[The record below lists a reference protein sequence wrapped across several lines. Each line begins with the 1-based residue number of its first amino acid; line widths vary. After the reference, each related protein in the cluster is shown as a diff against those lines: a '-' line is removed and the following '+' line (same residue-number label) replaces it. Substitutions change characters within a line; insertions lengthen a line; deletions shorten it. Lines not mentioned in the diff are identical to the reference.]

1 MENEQTRVP
10 HVLFFPF
17 SAQGHINPA
26 FQFAKRIASKGVKTT
41 LAISVHLS
49 KSVEIKPSEVGIE
62 IISDGFDETGP
73 TGAENGDHFLTTFKE
88 VSVHSITQLVNKYEK
103 SNNPFTCIVHDS
115 TCPWA
120 LDLARELGLVGATFY
135 TQSLNICTLYY
146 HAFTGLLPM
155 PVTEYPVL
163 LPSLPPFMV
172 VDMPSTVTNFEEE
185 HVAHQLLSSQF
196 SHVEKAD
203 WLFFNS
209 FDKLESEALRMM
221 TEKWPAVKTI
231 GPMTPS
237 MYVDKRVEGDVEY
250 NLNLYKPTDAF
261 YVKWLNGK
269 EKGSVVYVSFGS
281 MMELEEE
288 QMEEI
293 VAGIKQ
299 SNKSFL
305 WVVRDKEVD
314 KLQGNIAEDDVGL
327 LVAWCS
333 QVEVLAHEAV
343 GCFISHCGWNS
354 TMEALSLGVPLVA
367 MPRKWDQPPN
377 AKLIEEMWGVGVR
390 AKANEK
396 GMITREELENCIRE
410 VMEDDEKGQ
419 VIKRNA
425 RKWRELAL
433 DAIDTGGSSD
443 KNIEEFVASLSSSS
457 KMEEKTLVHQ
467 NDVSAGIWKM
477 ANTMLS
483 ISSRQTVTP
492 TMNVSNEREVKMANS
507 KYHAVNL
514 FKTIRDS

>member
-1 MENEQTRVP
+1 MENEQTRVPP

-49 KSVEIKPSEVGIE
+49 KSVQIKPSEVGIE
-62 IISDGFDETGP
+62 TISDGFDETGP
-73 TGAENGDHFLTTFKE
+73 TWAENGDHFFTTFTE
-88 VSVHSITQLVNKYEK
+88 ASMHSIRQLVRKYEK
-103 SNNPFTCIVHDS
+103 SDNPFTCIVHDS
-115 TCPWA
+115 ICPWA

-135 TQSLNICTLYY
+135 TQSITICTLYY
-146 HAFTGLLPM
+146 HAFNGLLPM

-163 LPSLPPFMV
+163 LPSLPPLML
-172 VDMPSTVTNFEEE
+172 VDMPSSVTDLEEE
-185 HVAHQLLSSQF
+185 PCAHQLLMSQF
-196 SHVEKAD
+196 SNIEKAD

-221 TEKWPAVKTI
+221 AEKWPRVKTI
-231 GPMTPS
+231 GPTTPS
-237 MYVDKRVEGDVEY
+237 MYVDKRVEGDVDY
-250 NLNLYKPTDAF
+250 NINLYKATDDAF

-281 MMELEEE
+281 IVELGEE

-293 VAGIKQ
+293 VGGIKQ

-314 KLQGNIAEDDVGL
+314 KLPGNIAEDNAGL
-327 LVAWCS
+327 LVPWCS
-333 QVEVLAHEAV
+333 QVEALAHEAV
-343 GCFISHCGWNS
+343 GCFVSHCGWNS
-354 TMEALSLGVPLVA
+354 TMEALSIGVPIVA
-367 MPRKWDQPPN
+367 MPLKWDQPPN
-377 AKLIEEMWGVGVR
+377 AKLIEEIWGVGVR

-396 GMITREELENCIRE
+396 GVIAREELERCIRE
-410 VMEDDEKGQ
+410 VMEGDEKGE

-443 KNIEEFVASLSSSS
+443 KNIEEFVASLSS
-457 KMEEKTLVHQ
+457 
-467 NDVSAGIWKM
+467 N
-477 ANTMLS
+477 
-483 ISSRQTVTP
+483 
-492 TMNVSNEREVKMANS
+492 MN
-507 KYHAVNL
+507 
-514 FKTIRDS
+514 

>member
-10 HVLFFPF
+10 PHVLFLPF

-41 LAISVHLS
+41 LAVNVHLS
-49 KSVEIKPSEVGIE
+49 KSVQIKPSEVGIE
-62 IISDGFDETGP
+62 TISDGFDETGP
-73 TGAENGDHFLTTFKE
+73 TTGAKNDDHFFTTFTE
-88 VSVHSITQLVNKYEK
+88 ASMHSIRQLVRKYEK

-115 TCPWA
+115 ICPWA
-120 LDLARELGLVGATFY
+120 LDLARELGLVGATLY
-135 TQSLNICTLYY
+135 TQSITICTLYY
-146 HAFTGLLPM
+146 YAFSGLLPI
-155 PVTEYPVL
+155 PVTDYPVL
-163 LPSLPPFMV
+163 LPSLPPLML
-172 VDMPSTVTNFEEE
+172 VDMPSTVTDPEEE
-185 HVAHQLLSSQF
+185 PVVHQLLISQF
-196 SHVEKAD
+196 SNIEKAD

-221 TEKWPAVKTI
+221 SEKWPRVKTI
-231 GPMTPS
+231 GPTTPS
-237 MYVDKRVEGDVEY
+237 MYVDKLVEGDVDY
-250 NLNLYKPTDAF
+250 NINLYKPTDDAF

-281 MMELEEE
+281 IVELGEE

-293 VAGIKQ
+293 VGGIKQ

-314 KLQGNIAEDDVGL
+314 KLPGNIAEDDAGL
-327 LVAWCS
+327 LVPWCS
-333 QVEVLAHEAV
+333 QLEVLAHEAV

-354 TMEALSLGVPLVA
+354 TMEALSIGVPVVA
-367 MPRKWDQPPN
+367 MPLKWDQPPN

-396 GMITREELENCIRE
+396 GVIAREELERCIRE
-410 VMEDDEKGQ
+410 VMEGDEKGE

-433 DAIDTGGSSD
+433 EAMDTGGSSD
-443 KNIEEFVASLSSSS
+443 KNIEEFVASLSS
-457 KMEEKTLVHQ
+457 
-467 NDVSAGIWKM
+467 N
-477 ANTMLS
+477 
-483 ISSRQTVTP
+483 
-492 TMNVSNEREVKMANS
+492 MN
-507 KYHAVNL
+507 
-514 FKTIRDS
+514 

>member
-10 HVLFFPF
+10 PHVLFFPI

-41 LAISVHLS
+41 LAVSVHLS
-49 KSVEIKPSEVGIE
+49 KSVQIKPSEVGIE
-62 IISDGFDETGP
+62 TISDGFDETGP
-73 TGAENGDHFLTTFKE
+73 IWAENGENGENGDHFFTTFTE
-88 VSVHSITQLVNKYEK
+88 ASMHSIRELVRKYEK

-115 TCPWA
+115 ICPWA

-135 TQSLNICTLYY
+135 TQSIAICTLYY
-146 HAFTGLLPM
+146 YAFSGLLPI

-163 LPSLPPFMV
+163 LPSLPPLML
-172 VDMPSTVTNFEEE
+172 VDMPSTVTDLEEE
-185 HVAHQLLSSQF
+185 PVVHQLLISQF
-196 SHVEKAD
+196 SNIEKAD

-209 FDKLESEALRMM
+209 FDKLETPDRVFEASPWLVLDSGLALRMM
-221 TEKWPAVKTI
+221 AEKWPRVKTI
-231 GPMTPS
+231 GPTTPS
-237 MYVDKRVEGDVEY
+237 MYVDKRVEGDVDY
-250 NLNLYKPTDAF
+250 NINLYKATDDAF

-281 MMELEEE
+281 IVELGEE

-293 VAGIKQ
+293 VGGIKQ

-314 KLQGNIAEDDVGL
+314 KLPGNIAEDDAGL
-327 LVAWCS
+327 LVSWCS
-333 QVEVLAHEAV
+333 QVEALAHDAV
-343 GCFISHCGWNS
+343 GCFVSHCGWNS
-354 TMEALSLGVPLVA
+354 TMEALSIGVPIVA
-367 MPRKWDQPPN
+367 MPLKWDQPPN

-396 GMITREELENCIRE
+396 GVIAREELERCIRE
-410 VMEDDEKGQ
+410 VMEGDEKGE

-433 DAIDTGGSSD
+433 EAMDTGGSSD
-443 KNIEEFVASLSSSS
+443 KNIEEFVASLSS
-457 KMEEKTLVHQ
+457 
-467 NDVSAGIWKM
+467 N
-477 ANTMLS
+477 
-483 ISSRQTVTP
+483 
-492 TMNVSNEREVKMANS
+492 MN
-507 KYHAVNL
+507 
-514 FKTIRDS
+514 